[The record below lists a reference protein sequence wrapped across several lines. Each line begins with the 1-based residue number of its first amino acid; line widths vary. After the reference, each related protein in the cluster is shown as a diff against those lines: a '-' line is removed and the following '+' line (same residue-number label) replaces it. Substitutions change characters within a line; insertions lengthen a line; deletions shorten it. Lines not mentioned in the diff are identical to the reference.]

1 MDTRETIDYCI
12 DSAVKIGE
20 ETYDM
25 ILDFSDES
33 VEHVDKI
40 LDGYHERYL
49 HPEKDE
55 GFIKGHVNTYAH
67 IFGIYVGEVLIR
79 SHAKDYVWQE
89 TEAGIT
95 LIKNESNHINP
106 ITKAYKQII
115 NGKEGGD
122 DIKSFFEVA
131 IFIVKGSFP
140 K

>member
-1 MDTRETIDYCI
+1 MDLKETIDYCI
-12 DSAVKIGE
+12 DSAIKIGE

-25 ILDFSDES
+25 VLDFSNES

-49 HPEKDE
+49 YPEKDE
-55 GFIKGHVNTYAH
+55 GLIKSHSNTYAH

-79 SHAKDYVWQE
+79 NHAKDYVCHVIQ
-89 TEAGIT
+89 AGIK
-95 LIKNESNHINP
+95 LVKYESFHINP
-106 ITKAYKQII
+106 ITKAYKQIV